1 LLFENANQITA
12 NLLTDAI
19 REVIRKY
26 EPRIIIGGIDVIFDY
41 DNNGYAVT
49 ITYSMVNRPEPLVS
63 TIFLE
68 RIR

>member
-1 LLFENANQITA
+1 MNADQLTA
-12 NLLTDAI
+12 NFLTDAI
-19 REVIRKY
+19 REVIKKF
-26 EPRIIIGGIDVIFDY
+26 EPRIILLGLDVTFDY

-49 ITYSMVNRPEPLVS
+49 ITYSMVNRPEPLIT